1 MNTVAESYPT
11 SRPLKSMD
19 HLDDWT
25 PLQDPFGRCTLPLQQ
40 RCIQR
45 LNKAAHYQSAL
56 QNCNSINATNI
67 KKVAVCHDMC
77 GGYDIHQDA
86 LIQGNYGLINDVH
99 QPIYTIQYW
108 QYIDEF
114 IYFSHARFSIPPV
127 VWIIAAHRNG
137 VKVYATFITEWEDGI
152 LETMKLIY
160 GPAYTPDSPNSAMK
174 FSPHYADKMVELA
187 LYFGFEGWFINIESD
202 LSSPLHAETMAHFLS
217 YLTAQMHSRVP
228 GGQVMFYDSLTR
240 SGKVDW
246 QDGLTNENKMFFDA
260 CDSLF
265 TNYTWKQEGP
275 CNSAELASSHGQSPS
290 RIYTGIDVWGRKTYG
305 GGGFNVHKALK
316 VIQSAGT
323 SCALFAPGWTYEY
336 MRKTPFKQVEERFW
350 CNVDVDVIDPE
361 QTNSIAEQKTMD
373 PDWVKDANELKPV
386 EIKKRGT
393 MIDADD
399 VGCVAD
405 YISPRPAACQSIL
418 YNSPLI
424 EPLQWFYSCFDQG
437 FGTNYSIHGKAVF
450 NASWSH
456 IASQSVPPTHRTKT
470 SRYIVK
476 CPILPLPLHSKTVQ
490 PPSTV
495 VERIAFQ
502 NIPGSTQT
510 SDVVTGNA
518 WLGGSILKLQATLSF
533 TELHPQSSS
542 HHTVTGYLFQVFDL
556 DMDLQSKVYVR
567 VRYTMDFTSDCLP
580 LQNKFDNDGML
591 ALSIHHPHY
600 GTRLIYATET
610 HKLQVDALLWH
621 TTVFQIGDGVIP
633 SSKQT
638 CPFTLGVVMIP
649 FKTPLMEHANFAHEC
664 CMTVQVG
671 EIFISP
677 LFPLLTVDMASES
690 IQTRSITVNNAQVST
705 DSRHMW
711 MTITWEYDIRVEET
725 FTQIPYMGRCEVFM
739 DGTYLG
745 SAFIGMYRI
754 SIPLD
759 LSNADYCQ
767 IRVVGIDASGN
778 TRYTATELITIPFIQ
793 TKCIEYSRVSCCDE
807 QSVKH

>member
-1 MNTVAESYPT
+1 MAGWIYLEIT
-11 SRPLKSMD
+11 S
-19 HLDDWT
+19 H
-25 PLQDPFGRCTLPLQQ
+25 TL
-40 RCIQR
+40 
-45 LNKAAHYQSAL
+45 
-56 QNCNSINATNI
+56 
-67 KKVAVCHDMC
+67 
-77 GGYDIHQDA
+77 
-86 LIQGNYGLINDVH
+86 
-99 QPIYTIQYW
+99 
-108 QYIDEF
+108 
-114 IYFSHARFSIPPV
+114 
-127 VWIIAAHRNG
+127 
-137 VKVYATFITEWEDGI
+137 
-152 LETMKLIY
+152 
-160 GPAYTPDSPNSAMK
+160 
-174 FSPHYADKMVELA
+174 
-187 LYFGFEGWFINIESD
+187 
-202 LSSPLHAETMAHFLS
+202 
-217 YLTAQMHSRVP
+217 
-228 GGQVMFYDSLTR
+228 
-240 SGKVDW
+240 
-246 QDGLTNENKMFFDA
+246 
-260 CDSLF
+260 
-265 TNYTWKQEGP
+265 
-275 CNSAELASSHGQSPS
+275 
-290 RIYTGIDVWGRKTYG
+290 
-305 GGGFNVHKALK
+305 
-316 VIQSAGT
+316 
-323 SCALFAPGWTYEY
+323 
-336 MRKTPFKQVEERFW
+336 
-350 CNVDVDVIDPE
+350 
-361 QTNSIAEQKTMD
+361 
-373 PDWVKDANELKPV
+373 
-386 EIKKRGT
+386 
-393 MIDADD
+393 
-399 VGCVAD
+399 
-405 YISPRPAACQSIL
+405 
-418 YNSPLI
+418 
-424 EPLQWFYSCFDQG
+424 
-437 FGTNYSIHGKAVF
+437 
-450 NASWSH
+450 
-456 IASQSVPPTHRTKT
+456 
-470 SRYIVK
+470 
-476 CPILPLPLHSKTVQ
+476 
-490 PPSTV
+490 
-495 VERIAFQ
+495 
-502 NIPGSTQT
+502 
-510 SDVVTGNA
+510 
-518 WLGGSILKLQATLSF
+518 F

-711 MTITWEYDIRVEET
+711 MTVTWEYDIRVEET